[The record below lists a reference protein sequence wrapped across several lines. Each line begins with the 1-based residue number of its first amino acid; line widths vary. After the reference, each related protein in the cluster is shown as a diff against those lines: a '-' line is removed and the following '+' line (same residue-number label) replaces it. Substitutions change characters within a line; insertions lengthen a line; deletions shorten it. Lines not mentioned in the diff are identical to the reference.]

1 MDLSLKRGFRET
13 LAATWY
19 KESLEVSGYMEKILK
34 ESSCDSTSKTFTCM
48 ANGCILTV
56 TVHGR
61 PRLFKDPEN
70 ILSYT
75 AREHFSYLSKPSKL

>member
-19 KESLEVSGYMEKILK
+19 EESLEVSGCMEKILK
-34 ESSCDSTSKTFTCM
+34 ESSCDSTSKTFM

-61 PRLFKDPEN
+61 PRLFKDPEK
-70 ILSYT
+70 ILRYT
-75 AREHFSYLSKPSKL
+75 VREHFSNLSKPNKL

>member
-48 ANGCILTV
+48 ANGCILTASPFTGGHGSSKIPKRSSV
-56 TVHGR
+56 T
-61 PRLFKDPEN
+61 
-70 ILSYT
+70 
-75 AREHFSYLSKPSKL
+75 PSANTSQT